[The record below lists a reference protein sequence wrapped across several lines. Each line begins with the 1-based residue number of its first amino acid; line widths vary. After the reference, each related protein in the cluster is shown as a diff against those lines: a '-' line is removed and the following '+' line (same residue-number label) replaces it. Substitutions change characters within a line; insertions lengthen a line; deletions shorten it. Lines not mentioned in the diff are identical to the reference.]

1 MNKDLIS
8 VIVPCFNQAQYLP
21 EALQSVLEQT
31 YQNWECIIVNDGSP
45 DNTHEVAQEWL
56 AKDTRFI
63 YIQKENGGLS
73 SARNAGLDIAIGEY
87 IQFLDSDDVLLS
99 NKFKRSIDTLIKE
112 YCQIV
117 VSNFRMFLND
127 SFETNNPFCILKL
140 EFLNYES
147 ILYEWDISFSIPIHC
162 GFFRRSLF
170 QVFRFPIDLRAKED
184 WIMWISI
191 FKENPSFVF
200 IDETLVLYRLHSNSM
215 TKDFDMMKN
224 NLLFSFIYLK
234 NHLSTSEFEKLFFIR
249 IGNLVE
255 SVNSSNN
262 EIASLKIKFRDIKNS
277 NTYKIASRV
286 RGFLEKIGLLG
297 LLRVVVNKILKL
309 VK

>member
-21 EALQSVLEQT
+21 EALQSVMDQT
-31 YQNWECIIVNDGSP
+31 YVHWECIIVNDGSQ
-45 DNTHEVAQEWL
+45 DNTEEVALKWVS
-56 AKDTRFI
+56 KDIRFK
-63 YIQKENGGLS
+63 YVYKSNGGLS
-73 SARNAGLDIAIGEY
+73 SARNAGLDIAIGDY

-99 NKFKRSIDTLIKE
+99 NKFQRSMDTLINE
-112 YCQIV
+112 YGQIV

-127 SFETNNPFCILKL
+127 SFETNNPFCILKS

-191 FKENPSFVF
+191 FKENPSVVF
-200 IDETLVLYRLHSNSM
+200 IDETLVLYRLHQNSM

-255 SVNSSNN
+255 NVNSLNN
-262 EIASLKIKFRDIKNS
+262 EITSLKIKFRDIKNS

-286 RGFLEKIGLLG
+286 RVFLAQIGLLG

-309 VK
+309 V